1 MKNVWIWMLSVSH
14 SISSNWFAS
23 PVHILLKEGYSEPC
37 QTAKMETFAKIVHGL
52 SLIVNGWS

>member
-1 MKNVWIWMLSVSH
+1 MLSVSH
-14 SISSNWFAS
+14 SIRSNWFTS

-37 QTAKMETFAKIVHGL
+37 QTAKMEIFAKIVHGL